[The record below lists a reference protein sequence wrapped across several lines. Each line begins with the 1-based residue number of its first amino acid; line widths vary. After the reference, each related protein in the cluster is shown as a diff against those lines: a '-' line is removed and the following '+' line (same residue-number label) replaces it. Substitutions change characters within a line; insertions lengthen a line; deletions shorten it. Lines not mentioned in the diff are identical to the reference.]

1 LLQSGESRAIKIK
14 FESRLST
21 FIPDPQDEDIRTNIH
36 SHRRVHPLPN
46 GIDWIDPL
54 DWVSRRPNFSPTKEP
69 KSQSL
74 IFRNIPTL
82 PQTYSSGNAMSVTMP
97 VSKNALKK
105 RLPGVRRNLP
115 RWVVQCAV
123 LVSVWLEECS
133 PFKVPLIQII
143 SRDGSPFSMDVF
155 RKVYDVPTLN
165 ASSHVDK
172 CQRHIQRMP
181 SCSVA
186 SLETLPH
193 RRRRINR
200 HPSPRLQHILPGR
213 PNRANLLRFY
223 QGRNCL
229 TDSPH
234 GTRSFP
240 P

>member
-1 LLQSGESRAIKIK
+1 M
-14 FESRLST
+14 
-21 FIPDPQDEDIRTNIH
+21 
-36 SHRRVHPLPN
+36 
-46 GIDWIDPL
+46 
-54 DWVSRRPNFSPTKEP
+54 
-69 KSQSL
+69 SQSL
-74 IFRNIPTL
+74 TFRNIPTL

-123 LVSVWLEECS
+123 LVLAWLEECS
-133 PFKVPLIQII
+133 PLKISLIQII

-165 ASSHVDK
+165 ASSNVDK
-172 CQRHIQRMP
+172 CQRHVQRLP
-181 SCSVA
+181 SCSIA

-193 RRRRINR
+193 PGRRINW
-200 HPSPRLQHILPGR
+200 HPSPCLQHILPRR
-213 PNRANLLRFY
+213 PDRTNLLRFY
-223 QGRNCL
+223 QGRNRF

-234 GTRSFP
+234 GTRSCP